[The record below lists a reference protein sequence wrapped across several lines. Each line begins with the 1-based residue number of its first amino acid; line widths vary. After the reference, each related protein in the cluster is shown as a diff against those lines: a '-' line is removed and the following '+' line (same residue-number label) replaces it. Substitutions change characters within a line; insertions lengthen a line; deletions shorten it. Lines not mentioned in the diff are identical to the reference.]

1 MGFLQQ
7 DTNNIILDA
16 VLTDEG
22 RKRLAAND
30 GSFRVVMFSLGDDE
44 VDYNIIKKFGRN
56 VGREKIE
63 KNTPVFEALTNA
75 TLESRS
81 RLITL
86 SDPNRVALA
95 TFTLS
100 SDSETFT
107 NVTSSPTR
115 ANESPITVT
124 LAGPESSE
132 LAPEI
137 TDSIVQVSVDRRF
150 LQIPGQTPFATVDNT
165 DFYNVIA
172 SERSAQQVTF
182 SVNLTSKTLVD
193 NTFTTFGNSTNK
205 TQITTFATIQG
216 RQSGLSKTVSLTL
229 NKTT

>member
-30 GSFRVVMFSLGDDE
+30 GSFRVVMFTLGDDE

-100 SDSETFT
+100 S
-107 NVTSSPTR
+107 
-115 ANESPITVT
+115 ES
-124 LAGPESSE
+124 
-132 LAPEI
+132 
-137 TDSIVQVSVDRRF
+137 DSIVQVSVDRRF

-165 DFYNVIA
+165 DYYNVIA
-172 SERSAQQVTF
+172 AERSSRQVTF
-182 SVNLTSKTLVD
+182 NVNLQSKTLVD

-216 RQSGLSKTVSLTL
+216 RQSGLSKTVSVSL

>member
-22 RKRLAAND
+22 RKRLATND

-107 NVTSSPTR
+107 SVGTDPTR
-115 ANESPITVT
+115 AGGDAPITVT
-124 LAGPESSE
+124 LRGPENIE

-150 LQIPGQTPFATVDNT
+150 LQIPGATPYATVDNT
-165 DFYNVIA
+165 AYYNVIA
-172 SERSAQQVTF
+172 TDRTSRQVTF
-182 SVNLTSKTLVD
+182 SVNLRAKTLVG
-193 NTFTTFGNSTNK
+193 NTFTTYGSDSDK

-216 RQSGLSKTVSLTL
+216 RQSGLSKTVSVTL
-229 NKTT
+229 NKN

>member
-100 SDSETFT
+100 PNSATFT
-107 NVTSSPTR
+107 SVGTDPTR
-115 ANESPITVT
+115 AGDPINVT
-124 LAGPESSE
+124 LRGPENIE

-150 LQIPGQTPFATVDNT
+150 LQIPGTTPYATVDNT
-165 DFYNVIA
+165 AYYNVIA
-172 SERSAQQVTF
+172 TDRTSRQVTF
-182 SVNLTSKTLVD
+182 SVNLQAKTLVG
-193 NTFTTFGNSTNK
+193 NTFTTFGNSSNK

-216 RQSGLSKTVSLTL
+216 RQSGLSKTVSVTL
-229 NKTT
+229 NKN

>member
-22 RKRLAAND
+22 RKRLASND

-86 SDPNRVALA
+86 SPY
-95 TFTLS
+95 
-100 SDSETFT
+100 
-107 NVTSSPTR
+107 
-115 ANESPITVT
+115 
-124 LAGPESSE
+124 
-132 LAPEI
+132 
-137 TDSIVQVSVDRRF
+137 
-150 LQIPGQTPFATVDNT
+150 ATVDNT
-165 DFYNVIA
+165 AYYNVIA
-172 SERSAQQVTF
+172 STRSSRQVTF
-182 SVNLTSKTLVD
+182 SVDLRAKTLVD
-193 NTFTTFGNSTNK
+193 NTFTTFGNSSNK

-216 RQSGLSKTVSLTL
+216 RQSGLSKTVSVTL
-229 NKTT
+229 NKTS

>member
-22 RKRLAAND
+22 RKRLASND

-63 KNTPVFEALTNA
+63 KNTPIFEALTNA

-86 SDPNRVALA
+86 SDPSRVALA
-95 TFTLS
+95 TFTLNS
-100 SDSETFT
+100 TAEAFT
-107 NVTSSPTR
+107 SVTSSPRRT
-115 ANESPITVT
+115 NTSPITVT
-124 LAGPESSE
+124 LEGPEGLA

-150 LQIPGQTPFATVDNT
+150 LQIPGQTPYATVDNT
-165 DFYNVIA
+165 AYYNVIA
-172 SERSAQQVTF
+172 GSRTSTQVTF
-182 SVNLTSKTLVD
+182 TVDLRAKTLVD
-193 NTFTTFGNSTNK
+193 NTFTTFGNSSNK

-216 RQSGLSKTVSLTL
+216 RQSGLSKTVSVTL
-229 NKTT
+229 NKTS